1 MLSNVNNMYIDDFLV
16 LYNNDSYS
24 QQNFNTR
31 KINILVADDE
41 TFTRQ
46 SIVRIL
52 YSLSNELK
60 LEVNIVEAKDGYE
73 TLHVIYK
80 SFINGFKIS
89 LIFSDENMTFM
100 NGSKSFEI
108 LVETF
113 KRLKR
118 KIIPF
123 YLVTAYD
130 STLMENQLKNSFSG
144 ILSKPLNIV
153 QARTIMNSLIN
164 SYH

>member
-1 MLSNVNNMYIDDFLV
+1 MYIDDFLV